1 MCSKT
6 PYYTSVFPVIAVV
19 LAGGFA
25 KRMWPL
31 TKDKPKHLLPIAG
44 KPMLNYILAKLEPLS
59 KVDQVLISTNAT
71 FEHQFKEYL
80 NTIETKK
87 NVSLFIENSHKEEE
101 KLGSV
106 GALGNLIDK
115 CGVNDELLV
124 FGGDNIFSFNI
135 EDFINFFGLKKAN
148 IVALFDLKSI
158 NKARFYGVVKI
169 DSDCRIVDFQE
180 KPTEPKTTLVS
191 TACYA
196 FTRDGIRNLH
206 RYLDEGNEPDKMGHF
221 IEWLYKNDK
230 VYGYVFK
237 GVWFDVGSF
246 ESYHEANKHIS
257 KNNI

>member
-1 MCSKT
+1 MWSKT
-6 PYYTSVFPVIAVV
+6 PYYHSVFAVIAVV

-31 TKDKPKHLLPIAG
+31 TRDKPKHLLPVAG

-59 KVDQVLISTNAT
+59 KVDQVLISTNAA
-71 FEHQFKEYL
+71 FERQFREYL

-87 NVSLFIENSHKEEE
+87 NVSLFIENSRKEEE

-106 GALGNLIDK
+106 GALSHLIKK

-135 EDFINFFGLKKAN
+135 EDFVNFFRLKKAN

-158 NKARFYGVVKI
+158 SKARFYGVVKI

-180 KPTEPKTTLVS
+180 KPAEPKTTLVS

-196 FTRDGIRNLH
+196 FTRDGVRNLH

-237 GVWFDVGSF
+237 GVWFDIGSF

-257 KNNI
+257 KNNG

>member
-1 MCSKT
+1 M
-6 PYYTSVFPVIAVV
+6 IAVV

-31 TKDKPKHLLPIAG
+31 TKDKPKHLLQVAG
-44 KPMLNYILAKLEPLS
+44 KPMLDYILTKLEPLAA
-59 KVDQVLISTNAT
+59 VDQVYVSTNAT
-71 FEHQFKEYL
+71 FERHFREYL
-80 NTIETKK
+80 STIKTEKD
-87 NVSLFIENSHKEEE
+87 VSLFIEDSHNEEE

-106 GALGNLIDK
+106 GALDYLIKK

-124 FGGDNIFSFNI
+124 FGGDNIFSFKM
-135 EDFINFFGLKKAN
+135 EDFVNFFMQKKAN
-148 IVALFDLKSI
+148 TVALFDLKSI
-158 NKARFYGVVKI
+158 DKARSYGVVKI

-180 KPTEPKTTLVS
+180 KPANPKTTLVS

-196 FTRDGIRNLH
+196 FSKDGVRNLH

-221 IEWLYKNDK
+221 IEWLYKNDE

-246 ESYHEANKHIS
+246 ESYHEADKHFT
-257 KNNI
+257 KNNN